1 MRVST
6 GRYILLLNPDTEAQP
21 AALEALVRFMEDHPR
36 VGAAGARIVNP
47 DGSLQRSCFRAP
59 RLSRELWRLLHLDVL
74 YPYAEY
80 RIRTWDQ
87 TQPRAVDTV
96 LGACLLIRR
105 TALDQVGQLDERF
118 FIYSEEV
125 DLCTRLRAAG
135 WAVFWVPGAVVMHRG
150 GESTRQVAAAMFLR
164 LYQAKVLY
172 FRKHQG
178 QFGARVYKL
187 ILAVAATSRLALS
200 PAAWLEGPTARE
212 RHLALA
218 GAYGRLL
225 RALPHM

>member
-1 MRVST
+1 MDEHAR
-6 GRYILLLNPDTEAQP
+6 I
-21 AALEALVRFMEDHPR
+21 
-36 VGAAGARIVNP
+36 GAAGARIVNP

-59 RLSRELWRLLHLDVL
+59 RLSRELWRLLHLDAL
-74 YPYAEY
+74 HPYAEY
-80 RIRTWDQ
+80 RLRDWDQ
-87 TQPRAVDTV
+87 TQPRPVDTV

-105 TALDQVGQLDERF
+105 TALDQVGHLDERF

-135 WAVFWVPGAVVMHRG
+135 WPVFWVPQAVVMHRG
-150 GESTRQVAAAMFLR
+150 GESTRQVATAMFLR
-164 LYQAKVLY
+164 LYHAKVLY

-178 QFGARVYKL
+178 ELGARLYKL
-187 ILAVAATSRLALS
+187 ILVIAATSRLALS
-200 PAAWLEGPTARE
+200 PAAWLEGTAARE

-225 RALPHM
+225 RALPYM